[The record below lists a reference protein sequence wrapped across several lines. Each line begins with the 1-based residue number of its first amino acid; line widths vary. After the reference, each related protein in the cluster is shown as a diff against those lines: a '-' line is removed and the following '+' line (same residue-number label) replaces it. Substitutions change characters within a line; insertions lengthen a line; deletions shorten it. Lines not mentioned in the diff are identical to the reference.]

1 MKNGARARPSRKLHP
16 ASIAAARCCGRN
28 TNCCEC
34 YAKKIGLVTPGG
46 FEFVATAFTLNCL
59 ILPPLEY
66 SSYAG
71 IRNAILESRLIFG
84 PPNRLLNLQGC
95 GQQKTSNS
103 DKANPNSEDLSP
115 PYQAATARLPNK
127 MPATKGNQK
136 LPLPPFCGSA

>member
-59 ILPPLEY
+59 ILPP
-66 SSYAG
+66 SG
-71 IRNAILESRLIFG
+71 IFQLCGHQKRDFG
-84 PPNRLLNLQGC
+84 V
-95 GQQKTSNS
+95 
-103 DKANPNSEDLSP
+103 
-115 PYQAATARLPNK
+115 
-127 MPATKGNQK
+127 
-136 LPLPPFCGSA
+136 